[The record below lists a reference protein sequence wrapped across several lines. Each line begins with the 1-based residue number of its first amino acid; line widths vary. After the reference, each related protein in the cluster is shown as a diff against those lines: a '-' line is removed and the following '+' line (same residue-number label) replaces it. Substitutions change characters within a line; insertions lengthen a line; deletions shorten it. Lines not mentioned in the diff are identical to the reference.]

1 MTTPPLDLTMQQEA
15 ARKAENYRA
24 IETRINAHL
33 KTFDGKKLTPADKKH
48 VSQQQKLAQQNRS
61 RANQWQAQA
70 DGNANA

>member
-1 MTTPPLDLTMQQEA
+1 MSSQDA

-48 VSQQQKLAQQNRS
+48 VSQQQKLAAQNHS
-61 RANQWQAQA
+61 RANQWQAKA
-70 DGNANA
+70 DGAGR

>member
-48 VSQQQKLAQQNRS
+48 VSQQQKLAEQNRS
-61 RANQWQAQA
+61 RAQQQQAIA
-70 DGNANA
+70 DRT